1 MLVAMLRQ
9 LVRPSPQRIPTP
21 DDLNAIPRLCDYAIG
36 AVLQMGEFA
45 EEAESK
51 LAEVKKNTERRIQ
64 EESSDGSE
72 SQTLHGQ
79 GELP

>member
-1 MLVAMLRQ
+1 MITGRIDSMLVAMLRQ

-45 EEAESK
+45 EEAASK
-51 LAEVKKNTERRIQ
+51 LANVKKEAEKRIKQ
-64 EESSDGSE
+64 RSSDG
-72 SQTLHGQ
+72 
-79 GELP
+79 